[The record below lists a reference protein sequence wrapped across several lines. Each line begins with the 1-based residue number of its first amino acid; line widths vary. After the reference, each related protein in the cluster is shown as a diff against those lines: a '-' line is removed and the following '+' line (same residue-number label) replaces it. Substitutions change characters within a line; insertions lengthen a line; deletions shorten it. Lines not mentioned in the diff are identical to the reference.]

1 MESIIGGTV
10 GVVIGLIIGS
20 VALAILALILRWL
33 WNSTLPDL
41 FGVKTVTTWQAVKIM
56 LMSSLLFGGHRVITE
71 QPMHGSVDEPARASQ
86 SSP

>member
-1 MESIIGGTV
+1 MESIIGGMV
-10 GVVIGLIIGS
+10 GVVVGLIIGS

-41 FGVKTVTTWQAVKIM
+41 FGVKPVTTWQAVKIM
-56 LMSSLLFGGHRVITE
+56 LISSMLFGGHRVITE
-71 QPMHGSVDEPARASQ
+71 QPLGGSVDEPARTSQ

>member
-1 MESIIGGTV
+1 MESIIGGLV
-10 GVVIGLIIGS
+10 GVVVGLIIGS

-41 FGVKTVTTWQAVKIM
+41 FGVKPVTTWQAVKIM
-56 LMSSLLFGGHRVITE
+56 LISSMLFGGHRVITE
-71 QPMHGSVDEPARASQ
+71 QPLGGLVDEPARTSQ